1 MPRHVAP
8 GRRRLC
14 VRNFEAAGTGKMGRS
29 LGLEPRILS
38 VILTGSG
45 DTIVTA
51 VVSMKKVP
59 RHAPELAAPLPEITS
74 LFRAYAAQV
83 ERWVTRLAGPGI
95 DAEDVVQDVFLVVQ
109 RRMGEWR
116 ADAKVTTWL
125 YRITERVVR
134 RQRDKQRIGQWLQ
147 GLTNDF
153 AEEIPSDRLT
163 PVGELERKQAK
174 DNVHAA
180 LATLEPKQRE
190 VVVLFELEGL
200 SGHEIADRTD
210 TKRATVWVRLHRG
223 RARFRKRLQEL
234 EDLQQSDK
242 PANDA

>member
-1 MPRHVAP
+1 MKQLQLQWESGPPAEPAP
-8 GRRRLC
+8 
-14 VRNFEAAGTGKMGRS
+14 
-29 LGLEPRILS
+29 
-38 VILTGSG
+38 
-45 DTIVTA
+45 A
-51 VVSMKKVP
+51 VDD
-59 RHAPELAAPLPEITS
+59 
-74 LFRAYAAQV
+74 LFRQYAPRV
-83 ERWVTRLAGPGI
+83 HKWVNRLAGQSV
-95 DAEDVVQDVFLVVQ
+95 DAEDVVQEVFLVVQ
-109 RRMGEWR
+109 RRFAEWR
-116 ADAKVTTWL
+116 ADAKITTWL

-153 AEEIPSDRLT
+153 AAEIPSDRLT

-180 LATLEPKQRE
+180 LAALEPKQRE

-223 RARFRKRLQEL
+223 RARFRKRLE
-234 EDLQQSDK
+234 EMEMAQQLDK
-242 PANDA
+242 PAND

>member
-1 MPRHVAP
+1 MKQ
-8 GRRRLC
+8 LQLQW
-14 VRNFEAAGTGKMGRS
+14 EAGPTA
-29 LGLEPRILS
+29 EPTPD
-38 VILTGSG
+38 V
-45 DTIVTA
+45 D
-51 VVSMKKVP
+51 
-59 RHAPELAAPLPEITS
+59 E
-74 LFRAYAAQV
+74 LFRLYAPRV
-83 ERWVTRLAGPGI
+83 HKWVNRLAGPSV
-95 DAEDVVQDVFLVVQ
+95 DAEDVVQEVFLVVQ
-109 RRMGEWR
+109 RRFVEWR
-116 ADAKVTTWL
+116 ADAKISTWL

-153 AEEIPSDRLT
+153 AAEIPSDRLT

-234 EDLQQSDK
+234 EDAQTGK
-242 PANDA
+242 AANDT